1 MSYKPFKNEE
11 TRTSVL
17 AQITTGSE
25 AAWHRFFD
33 IYAGYVYSLANK
45 AGLINT
51 DADEIVQAVFISLS
65 VPGGFAGYDRSK
77 GAFRSWL
84 RKRTNWKIADAY
96 RKRAKDPIVLNEEFL
111 GSLSAD
117 NNLDECWVETV
128 REEALRRLKENSSK
142 EHFAIFQASVLEEI
156 PTEEVVALYGVS
168 RDNVYQIRKRLSVAF
183 ESYIKEAFRDLD
195 SPELPE

>member
-17 AQITTGSE
+17 SQVKAGSE
-25 AAWHRFFD
+25 AAWKRFFD
-33 IYAGYVYSLANK
+33 TYAGYVYSLASR
-45 AGLINT
+45 AGLINS
-51 DADEIVQAVFISLS
+51 DADEIVQAVFTSLS
-65 VPGGFAGYDRSK
+65 SPGGFDGYDRNK

-84 RKRTNWKIADAY
+84 RKRTQWRITDEF
-96 RKRAKDPIVLNEEFL
+96 RKRASNRLVLNEEFL

-156 PTEEVVALYGVS
+156 PTEEVVALYRVS

-183 ESYIKEAFRDLD
+183 ESYIKEAYNDLD
-195 SPELPE
+195 SPELP

>member
-17 AQITTGSE
+17 AQIKTGSE
-25 AAWHRFFD
+25 AAWRRFFD

-96 RKRAKDPIVLNEEFL
+96 RKRAKDRILPNGDFADTV
-111 GSLSAD
+111 SAEK
-117 NNLDECWVETV
+117 NLDEGWVEIV
-128 REEALRRLKENSSK
+128 HDEALRRLREKSSK

-156 PTEEVVALYGVS
+156 PTDEVVRLYNVS
-168 RDNVYQIRKRLSVAF
+168 RDNVYQIRKRMSATL
-183 ESYIKEAFRDLD
+183 EGYIKEAFRDLD